1 MRDMSIETASSTTPR
16 STTPRSPTTSAARSR
31 LVGYARV
38 SSNGQELRLQLDA
51 LAQAGCA
58 KSDIFTDK
66 VSGAKSARPGLDR
79 CLQQLKAGDVLVVWR
94 LDRLGRSMRH
104 LIDLVEELRQRG
116 VGFKSLSDGVIDT
129 TSASGELIFHIF
141 TALAQF
147 ERRLIQERTNAG
159 LAAARARGR
168 KGGRKPIPSSDPRV
182 QMAKKMHSD
191 RSMPVMDICKTLR
204 ISRPTLYRYLVMK

>member
-1 MRDMSIETASSTTPR
+1 MNIKSS
-16 STTPRSPTTSAARSR
+16 SSR

-51 LAQAGCA
+51 LQEAGCA
-58 KSDIFTDK
+58 KNYIFTDK

-79 CLQQLKAGDVLVVWR
+79 CLQQLRQGDVLVVWR
-94 LDRLGRSMRH
+94 LDRLGRSIRH
-104 LIDLVEELRQRG
+104 LIDLVEELRHRG
-116 VGFKSLSDGVIDT
+116 IGFKSICDCVIDT

-168 KGGRKPIPSSDPRV
+168 LGGRKPIRASDPRV
-182 QMAKKMHSD
+182 QMAKKMHGDKSIA
-191 RSMPVMDICKTLR
+191 VGDICQTLK
-204 ISRPTLYRYLVMK
+204 ISRPTLYWWLSLK